1 MVLGSLWTS
10 YLPEAFKVAVIKL
23 LLKKLLLDPAVLT
36 NRRLISNLLYIWN
49 NLEWVVVKQVT
60 DHLQNHLFE
69 EFHLGLHH
77 IT

>member
-1 MVLGSLWTS
+1 MVLGSLETS

-36 NRRLISNLLYIWN
+36 NCRLISNLPYIWN

-60 DHLQNHLFE
+60 DHLQNYLFE
-69 EFHLGLHH
+69 EFHLGLTY